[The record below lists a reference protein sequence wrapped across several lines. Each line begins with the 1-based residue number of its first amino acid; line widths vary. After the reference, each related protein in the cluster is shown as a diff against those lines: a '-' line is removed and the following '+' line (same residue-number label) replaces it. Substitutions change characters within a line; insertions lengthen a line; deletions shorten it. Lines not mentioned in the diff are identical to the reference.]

1 MYIFLMTISIVWYEK
16 VLKKAGIKM
25 LFIEDKESIKIFNR
39 DIQELGND
47 LLKFVDTYRKYVYIH
62 KEEDFKILDMFE
74 QIGILIKQRRYSELF
89 PDNVEIIYD
98 EPILI
103 DLPF

>member
-1 MYIFLMTISIVWYEK
+1 
-16 VLKKAGIKM
+16 M

-47 LLKFVDTYRKYVYIH
+47 LLKFVDTYRKYVYIY
-62 KEEDFKILDMFE
+62 KEEDFKTLDMFE

-89 PDNVEIIYD
+89 PSNVEIIYD

>member
-1 MYIFLMTISIVWYEK
+1 MTISIVWYEK

-39 DIQELGND
+39 DVQELGND

-89 PDNVEIIYD
+89 PSNVEIIYD

>member
-1 MYIFLMTISIVWYEK
+1 
-16 VLKKAGIKM
+16 M

-39 DIQELGND
+39 DVQELGND